1 MSKSAQAYKDNAV
14 KSVAD
19 KNRAA
24 REKIGQDPEA
34 LEERISIVD
43 RDKYDV
49 SGYTDQQI
57 NMALQGGTWDKND
70 MCRLTGNCDT
80 DTPNNNNNN
89 NDSDNNG
96 GSNTNSGGSGPYSG
110 AVNTVTGN
118 DSNVGGV
125 SGGGDKNTVIYGDGN
140 TVDNSYFSQSFG
152 DDVRNFYAAGGRG
165 SHGGGVPTGSSGL
178 YATPV
183 SDATMSGFYGT
194 KDTGKTAAEFVG
206 KYAGINETWQTRG
219 DKNWKKNGNFDYT
232 TDKYRAINPM
242 AMQERIDRQPIIQR
256 DRSTL
261 AYNRLYGDLDKYLA
275 PEWIMPDAPAMIK
288 DDIDKIAEGY
298 RDDIG

>member
-24 REKIGQDPEA
+24 REKIGKDPEKLA
-34 LEERISIVD
+34 ERISIVD

-57 NMALQGGTWDKND
+57 NMALQGGIWDKND

-80 DTPNNNNNN
+80 DTPKN

-96 GSNTNSGGSGPYSG
+96 SNNTTSGGSGPYSG
-110 AVNTVTGN
+110 AVNTVTGD

-140 TVDNSYFSQSFG
+140 TVDNSHFSQSFG

-165 SHGGGVPTGSSGL
+165 SHGGGVPTGDRGL

-183 SDATMSGFYGT
+183 SDATMAGFYGT

-206 KYAGINETWQTRG
+206 KYAGINETWQARG

-232 TDKYRAINPM
+232 TDKYRSINPM

-261 AYNRLYGDLDKYLA
+261 HYNRLYGDLDKYLA

-288 DDIDKIAEGY
+288 DDIDKIADGY
-298 RDDIG
+298 RDDLG